1 MHFTKKNSFEKRIEL
16 KNKLKQ
22 QKILKFPGAYN
33 PLTAKLIAE
42 IGFEGI
48 YISGGVMA
56 NDLGI
61 PDIGL
66 TTLKE
71 VSYRANQISRVT
83 DLPAIVDADTGF
95 GDCKKTIETFE
106 NLGLSGCHIEDQIDQ
121 KRCGHLDN
129 KEIISSATMVNKI
142 KTAVKAKK
150 DKNFL
155 VIARTDAN
163 SVEGLKKT
171 IEIFEQLGLSGCHIE
186 DQIDEKRCGHLDN
199 KEIIP
204 SATMVNKIK
213 TAVKAKKDKNFLVIA
228 RTDANSVEGIK
239 KTINRVKAYEDAG
252 ADIIF
257 PEAMKDE
264 KEFEQIRKNSKANLL
279 ANMTEFGKSKLLS
292 ANELENLGYN
302 IVIYP
307 VTTQRLAMKSVEDG
321 LRTIMND
328 GHQNNIIDK
337 MQTRKRLYE
346 LVEYEK
352 YNTPDKKI
360 TDFKTD
366 GHE

>member
-1 MHFTKKNSFEKRIEL
+1 MHFTKKNPSEKRIEL
-16 KNKLKQ
+16 KNKLKKN
-22 QKILKFPGAYN
+22 KILRFPGAYN
-33 PLTAKLIAE
+33 PLTAKLISE
-42 IGFEGI
+42 IGFDGV
-48 YISGGVMA
+48 YISGAVMA

-71 VSYRANQISRVT
+71 VSYRAKQISKVT
-83 DLPAIVDADTGF
+83 DLPSIVDADTGF
-95 GDCKKTIETFE
+95 SDCKKTIETFE
-106 NLGLSGCHIEDQIDQ
+106 YLGLTGCHIEDQIEQ

-129 KEIISSATMVNKI
+129 KELISLDKMVKKI
-142 KTAVKAKK
+142 KTASISKK

-155 VIARTDAN
+155 I
-163 SVEGLKKT
+163 
-171 IEIFEQLGLSGCHIE
+171 
-186 DQIDEKRCGHLDN
+186 
-199 KEIIP
+199 
-204 SATMVNKIK
+204 
-213 TAVKAKKDKNFLVIA
+213 IA
-228 RTDANSVEGIK
+228 RTDANSVEGIN
-239 KTINRVKAYEDAG
+239 KTIERIKAYEDAG

-264 KEFEQIRKNSKANLL
+264 KEFEQIRKSSKVHLL

-292 ANELENLGYN
+292 ANTLESLGYN

-307 VTTQRLAMKSVEDG
+307 VSTQRLAMKNVEDG
-321 LRTIMND
+321 LKVIFKD

-352 YNTPDKKI
+352 YNTPGKKI

>member
-1 MHFTKKNSFEKRIEL
+1 MHFTKKNSSEKRIEL
-16 KNKLKQ
+16 KKKLSDK
-22 QKILKFPGAYN
+22 KILRFPGAYN

-42 IGFEGI
+42 IGFDGV
-48 YISGGVMA
+48 YISGAVMS
-56 NDLGI
+56 NDLGL

-71 VSYRANQISRVT
+71 VSYRANQISRVS
-83 DLPAIVDADTGF
+83 DLPSIVDADTGF
-95 GDCKKTIETFE
+95 NNCKKTIETFE
-106 NLGLSGCHIEDQIDQ
+106 NLGL
-121 KRCGHLDN
+121 
-129 KEIISSATMVNKI
+129 T
-142 KTAVKAKK
+142 
-150 DKNFL
+150 
-155 VIARTDAN
+155 
-163 SVEGLKKT
+163 
-171 IEIFEQLGLSGCHIE
+171 GCHIE

-199 KEIIP
+199 KEVISIKEMEKKIESCV
-204 SATMVNKIK
+204 SAR
-213 TAVKAKKDKNFLVIA
+213 KDKNFLIIA
-228 RTDANSVEGIK
+228 RTDANNVEGLN
-239 KTINRVKAYEDAG
+239 KTIDRIKAYENAG

-264 KEFEQIRKNSKANLL
+264 KEFEKIRKNSKVSLL
-279 ANMTEFGKSKLLS
+279 ANMTEFGKSKLLT

-307 VTTQRLAMKSVEDG
+307 VTTQRLAMKSVEEG
-321 LRTIMND
+321 LKVIFKD

-337 MQTRKRLYE
+337 MQTRKRLYK

-360 TDFKTD
+360 TDFKTN

>member
-1 MHFTKKNSFEKRIEL
+1 MHFTTKNFLTKRKDLKKKLNT
-16 KNKLKQ
+16 NKL
-22 QKILKFPGAYN
+22 LKFPGAYN
-33 PLTAKLIAE
+33 PLTAKLITE
-42 IGFEGI
+42 INFDGV
-48 YISGGVMA
+48 YISGAVMA

-71 VSYRANQISRVT
+71 VSYRAAQISKVT
-83 DLPAIVDADTGF
+83 DLPSIVDADTGF

-106 NLGLSGCHIEDQIDQ
+106 NLGLSACHIEDQIEQ

-129 KEIISSATMVNKI
+129 KEIIPLNEMVNKI
-142 KTAVKAKK
+142 KIACKSKK

-163 SVEGLKKT
+163 
-171 IEIFEQLGLSGCHIE
+171 I
-186 DQIDEKRCGHLDN
+186 
-199 KEIIP
+199 
-204 SATMVNKIK
+204 
-213 TAVKAKKDKNFLVIA
+213 
-228 RTDANSVEGIK
+228 VEGID
-239 KTINRVKAYEDAG
+239 KTINRIKAYEDAG

-264 KEFEQIRKNSKANLL
+264 KEFEKIRKYSKTFLL

-292 ANELENLGYN
+292 ANTLQNLGYN

-307 VTTQRLAMKSVEDG
+307 VTTQRLAMKNVEDG
-321 LRTIMND
+321 LRAILKD

-346 LVEYEK
+346 LVEYDK

-360 TDFKTD
+360 TDFNTNEND
-366 GHE
+366 

>member
-1 MHFTKKNSFEKRIEL
+1 MYFTKKNPSEKRIEL
-16 KNKLKQ
+16 KNKLKK
-22 QKILKFPGAYN
+22 QKILRFPGAYN

-42 IGFEGI
+42 IGFDGA
-48 YISGGVMA
+48 YISGAVMA

-83 DLPAIVDADTGF
+83 DLPSIIDADTGF

-106 NLGLSGCHIEDQIDQ
+106 
-121 KRCGHLDN
+121 
-129 KEIISSATMVNKI
+129 
-142 KTAVKAKK
+142 
-150 DKNFL
+150 
-155 VIARTDAN
+155 
-163 SVEGLKKT
+163 
-171 IEIFEQLGLSGCHIE
+171 QLGLSGCHVE

-204 SATMVNKIK
+204 LAEMVNKIK
-213 TAVKAKKDKNFLVIA
+213 IAVSAKKDKNFLIIA
-228 RTDANSVEGIK
+228 RTDANSVDGIK
-239 KTINRVKAYEDAG
+239 KTIDRAKAYEDAG

-264 KEFEQIRKNSKANLL
+264 KEFELIRKNLKVNLL

-292 ANELENLGYN
+292 ANELKNLGYN

-321 LRTIMND
+321 LRSIMND
-328 GHQNNIIDK
+328 GHQNSIIDK

-346 LVEYEK
+346 LVDYEK
-352 YNTPDKKI
+352 YNTPNKKI